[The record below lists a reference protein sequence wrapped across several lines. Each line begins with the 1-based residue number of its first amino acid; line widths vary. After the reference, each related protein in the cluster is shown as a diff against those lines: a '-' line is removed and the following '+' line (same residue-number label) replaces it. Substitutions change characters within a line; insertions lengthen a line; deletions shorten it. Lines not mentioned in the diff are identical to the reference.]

1 MTGEVITREQAVAN
15 ARRVLDAARRRRDRD
30 RAAGRLDP
38 AAELIL
44 RRLEREQRQQRTAA
58 ALPERAAA

>member
-1 MTGEVITREQAVAN
+1 MSTVPTRAECITR
-15 ARRVLDAARRRRDRD
+15 ARAALDAARQRRDLD

-44 RRLEREQRQQRTAA
+44 RRLERQQSEH
-58 ALPERAAA
+58 PEHRAAA

>member
-1 MTGEVITREQAVAN
+1 MTVDVIPREQALAN
-15 ARRVLDAARRRRDRD
+15 ARRALDAARASRDFD

-44 RRLEREQRQQRTAA
+44 RRLERQQRQQAPA
-58 ALPERAAA
+58 VEHRAAA